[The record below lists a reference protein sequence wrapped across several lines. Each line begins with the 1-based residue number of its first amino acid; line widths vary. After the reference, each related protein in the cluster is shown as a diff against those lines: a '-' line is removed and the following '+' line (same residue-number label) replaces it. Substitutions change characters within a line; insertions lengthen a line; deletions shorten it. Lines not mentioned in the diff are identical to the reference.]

1 MYGGKI
7 KVEME
12 MKDDFTVAGRNDS
25 DHKSYLAPAKPTLT
39 VDVERYQ
46 AYLDGANMTKAQKAE
61 FLQALWMI
69 VVSCVELGFGVHPL
83 QEACGKNM
91 QIGSDSAKG
100 AFDAVK
106 SGKPHDSENAD
117 DFDP

>member
-1 MYGGKI
+1 
-7 KVEME
+7 
-12 MKDDFTVAGRNDS
+12 MKDDFTVAGHRNS
-25 DHKSYLAPAKPTLT
+25 NHKCHLASNKPTLT

-46 AYLDGANMTKAQKAE
+46 AYLDGANMTEAQKAE

-83 QEACGKNM
+83 QDACGKNAK
-91 QIGSDSAKG
+91 IGCDSAKG

-106 SGKPHDSENAD
+106 SGKPTDSKNTD
-117 DFDP
+117 DFSP